1 MTIIPFLILFQ
12 LFFLPF
18 LAWKARQK
26 GYINKTQFKATFIP
40 VIGLTFWTAIAIYL
54 GISGTSS
61 SDNFYQLYPALWL
74 PVIPIAIVF
83 ASFILPTVRQ
93 GITSTLTAT
102 PAHWLILFQ
111 AGRISALGT
120 AYHTLQGTFPLYFE
134 VIVGIPDLCF
144 GFSALIMRI
153 LAMQPKISS
162 RALIIWHFVGF
173 LIIVPTAPLLLQLGL
188 PGTLQVFAQPPT
200 AEAVYVFPMSLAPMM
215 IVPTFVTFNLLG
227 IWRERLVSQRKLAHS
242 QEMIT

>member
-83 ASFILPTVRQ
+83 AS
-93 GITSTLTAT
+93 
-102 PAHWLILFQ
+102 LF
-111 AGRISALGT
+111 LN
-120 AYHTLQGTFPLYFE
+120 
-134 VIVGIPDLCF
+134 
-144 GFSALIMRI
+144 
-153 LAMQPKISS
+153 
-162 RALIIWHFVGF
+162 
-173 LIIVPTAPLLLQLGL
+173 GL
-188 PGTLQVFAQPPT
+188 P
-200 AEAVYVFPMSLAPMM
+200 
-215 IVPTFVTFNLLG
+215 
-227 IWRERLVSQRKLAHS
+227 
-242 QEMIT
+242 